1 MSNRTISAASCGL
14 ILALTSPHALAARFS
29 FSVAVTPPAPVV
41 EAVPPP
47 PAAPGY
53 VWNPGYWSWDG
64 VKYVWVPGRYVV
76 APFPHALWIGG
87 KWVHRGQR
95 WAWVDGR
102 WRPR

>member
-1 MSNRTISAASCGL
+1 MSHRAIPAALCGL
-14 ILALTSPHALAARFS
+14 IVALTSRQALSAHFS
-29 FSVAVTPPAPVV
+29 FSVAVTPPPPLVEVV
-41 EAVPPP
+41 PRPP
-47 PAAPGY
+47 APGY

-76 APFPHALWIGG
+76 PPFPRALWIGG

-102 WRPR
+102 WRHR

>member
-1 MSNRTISAASCGL
+1 MSHRTISVALCGL
-14 ILALTSPHALAARFS
+14 MLALTSPHALPAHFS
-29 FSVAVTPPAPVV
+29 FSVAVTPPAPLA
-41 EAVPPP
+41 EAVPAPP
-47 PAAPGY
+47 APGY

-76 APFPHALWIGG
+76 APFPNALWIGG

-102 WRPR
+102 WRHR